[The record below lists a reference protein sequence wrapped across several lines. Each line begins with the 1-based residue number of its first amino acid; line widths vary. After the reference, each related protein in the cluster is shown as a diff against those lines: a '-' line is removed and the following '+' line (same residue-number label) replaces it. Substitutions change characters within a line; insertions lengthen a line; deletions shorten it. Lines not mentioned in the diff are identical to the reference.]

1 MLRLFIFILSMLL
14 SNLVYSELTI
24 EIKKTNHNLP
34 YILVTPFA
42 WHGDT
47 ILPEDIVQIVE
58 NDLNFSCRFKIFDS
72 SNYFE
77 KIATEKLADESNYL
91 LLHNIAFKISGEVT
105 LTNNIYHI
113 SYKLF
118 NVAKKQYVLND
129 KVMSSAD
136 NLRNTSHQISDNI
149 FNEITGI
156 KGDFLT
162 KILYIKH
169 SIKNNIS
176 TYQLCSAD
184 ADTHNTQVLFSSEQ
198 PIISPCW
205 SPDGKQIAYVSFE
218 DNKSKIYI
226 HNLETGHRSSI
237 INSKGIQ
244 SSPDWSPN
252 GESIALVAS
261 NGNDPNIYIID
272 LKTKI
277 LSQITYGSS
286 INSEPSWMP
295 DGKSLLFTSSR
306 GNGVHIYQAF
316 VKKQDNGKFNVK
328 GNCKQITNYGVLNA
342 RAKPFP
348 DGKNIALIN
357 KQENQKDFN
366 IAIFNLENKKTK
378 IIYTSIYEDSPS
390 VSKNGQRI
398 LFSANKQKH
407 EVLKISSINGN
418 VKNYISIKDINCR
431 EVAWRPY

>member
-1 MLRLFIFILSMLL
+1 MLL
-14 SNLVYSELTI
+14 SNLVYSEVTI
-24 EIKKTNHNLP
+24 EIKKKNHNLP
-34 YILVTPFA
+34 YILVTPFV
-42 WHGDT
+42 WNGDV
-47 ILPEDIVQIVE
+47 ILPEDIVQIIE
-58 NDLNFSCRFKIFDS
+58 NDLNLSCRFKIFDS
-72 SNYFE
+72 SNYFA

-91 LLHNIAFKISGEVT
+91 LLHNIAFKISGEII
-105 LTNNIYHI
+105 LINNIYHI

-118 NVAKKQYVLND
+118 DVAKKQYILED
-129 KVMSSAD
+129 KIVSSAY
-136 NLRNTSHQISDNI
+136 NLRNTSHQMSDNI
-149 FNEITGI
+149 FNKITGI

-162 KILYIKH
+162 KILYVKH
-169 SIKNNIS
+169 SIKNNINI
-176 TYQLCSAD
+176 YQLCCAD
-184 ADTHNTQVLFSSEQ
+184 ADGYNTEVLFSSKQ

-226 HNLETGHRSSI
+226 HNLETGHRSII

-272 LKTKI
+272 LTTKR
-277 LSQITYGSS
+277 LSQITYGLS
-286 INSEPSWMP
+286 ISSEPSWMP

-316 VKKQDNGKFNVK
+316 VEKQANGRFNVN
-328 GNCKQITNYGVLNA
+328 GGYKQITNDGLLNA
-342 RAKPFP
+342 RARPFP
-348 DGKNIALIN
+348 DGKHIVLIN

-366 IAIFNLENKKTK
+366 IAILNLENQKTK
-378 IIYTSIYEDSPS
+378 IISTSTYEDSPS

-398 LFSANKQKH
+398 LFSTNQQKN
-407 EVLKISSINGN
+407 EILKISSINGN

-431 EVAWRPY
+431 EVTWRPY